1 MRVIAGVVVAVATVH
16 ANQLADT
23 TLAVVTVHPLV
34 VAIYFIHS
42 VAVESA
48 TSIYPSVHADND
60 TRFDQLLVSN
70 APFVVKREVL

>member
-23 TLAVVTVHPLV
+23 TLAVVTVPPLV
-34 VAIYFIHS
+34 VAIYLS
-42 VAVESA
+42 PDDAVESV
-48 TSIYPSVHADND
+48 TSIYPSVHAGND

-70 APFVVKREVL
+70 APFVVKRDVL